1 MERRN
6 NGTSRIKLPELKRMD
21 TRKYTRKETTRPINS
36 QGHNTGIKNTQG
48 TRMQSQLGKKIKTR
62 NRNSTVERN
71 RQEHSSRDRN
81 KKTHQILVQKHTTQ
95 SHVPKRNNHN
105 HKNNTMHLMRK
116 KP

>member
-62 NRNSTVERN
+62 NRHTVERN
-71 RQEHSSRDRN
+71 RQKHSTRDRN
-81 KKTHQILVQKHTTQ
+81 KKRHEHLVQKHTTQ

-105 HKNNTMHLMRK
+105 HQNNTMHLMWK